1 MLVASHFLMDGE
13 SSLSFVRIVM
23 PLTSDNNKSVAYIAG
38 ELEQAGMCRD
48 GQGIDLGGAKQ

>member
-1 MLVASHFLMDGE
+1 MDGE